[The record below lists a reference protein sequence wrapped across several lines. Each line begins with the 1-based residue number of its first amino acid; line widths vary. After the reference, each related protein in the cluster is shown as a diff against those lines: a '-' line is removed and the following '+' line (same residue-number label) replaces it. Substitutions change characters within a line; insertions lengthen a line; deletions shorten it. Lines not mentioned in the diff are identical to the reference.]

1 MKTLKLFFIACNILF
16 CCNILQAQTSSVPS
30 DIISAFKDGDA
41 NRLSAYLNDNVELV
55 MENNNNIF
63 SKQQTLTI
71 LSDFFKKNKVNGFQ
85 VLHQGEKE
93 TSNFI
98 IGTLKTSNDDFRVY
112 ILMRKANNK
121 TLILQIRIEKNDES
135 KLQTMDSFM
144 VG

>member
-1 MKTLKLFFIACNILF
+1 MRILKLLFICSILF
-16 CCNILQAQTSSVPS
+16 ITNVLQAQTTAIPP
-30 DIISAFKDGDA
+30 DIISSFNNGDA
-41 NRLSAYLNDNVELV
+41 SRLSNYLNDNVELV
-55 MENNNNIF
+55 LGNNNNVY

-112 ILMRKANNK
+112 ILMRKTNNK
-121 TLILQIRIEKNDES
+121 TLILQLRIEPSNES
-135 KLQTMDSFM
+135 RLQGTDSFM
-144 VG
+144 AF

>member
-1 MKTLKLFFIACNILF
+1 MKTLKLLFICSILF
-16 CCNILQAQTSSVPS
+16 ITNVLQAQTTAIPP
-30 DIISAFKDGDA
+30 DIISSFNNGDA
-41 NRLSAYLNDNVELV
+41 SRLSNYLNDNVELV
-55 MENNNNIF
+55 LGNNNNVY

-112 ILMRKANNK
+112 ILMRKTNNK
-121 TLILQIRIEKNDES
+121 TLILQLRIEPSNES
-135 KLQTMDSFM
+135 RLQGTDSFM
-144 VG
+144 AF

>member
-1 MKTLKLFFIACNILF
+1 MKTLKLFFICSILF
-16 CCNILQAQTSSVPS
+16 ITNVLQAQTTAIPP
-30 DIISAFKDGDA
+30 DIISSFNNGDA
-41 NRLSAYLNDNVELV
+41 SRLSNYLNDNVELV
-55 MENNNNIF
+55 LGNNNNVY

-112 ILMRKANNK
+112 ILMRKTNNK
-121 TLILQIRIEKNDES
+121 TLILQLRIEPSNES
-135 KLQTMDSFM
+135 RLQGTDSFM
-144 VG
+144 AF